1 MLLNGLGQI
10 YLRQDAGLLKVSS
23 CILLLQSRRLLPIVH
38 GAAFVATVR
47 RVSVRSLLE
56 ARIFRAKKRNIQT
69 SSPIDVAYK
78 GRAIST
84 LHGED
89 SAGSQSRMEV
99 MTSFI
104 VNISWVT
111 RTHGSVVAVL
121 QIGMA

>member
-1 MLLNGLGQI
+1 MLLDGLG
-10 YLRQDAGLLKVSS
+10 LRKDSS
-23 CILLLQSRRLLPIVH
+23 HIVLSGRQSKRLL
-38 GAAFVATVR
+38 FVRAT
-47 RVSVRSLLE
+47 
-56 ARIFRAKKRNIQT
+56 KRDVQT
-69 SSPIDVAYK
+69 SSPIKVTYE

-104 VNISWVT
+104 VNLSWVT